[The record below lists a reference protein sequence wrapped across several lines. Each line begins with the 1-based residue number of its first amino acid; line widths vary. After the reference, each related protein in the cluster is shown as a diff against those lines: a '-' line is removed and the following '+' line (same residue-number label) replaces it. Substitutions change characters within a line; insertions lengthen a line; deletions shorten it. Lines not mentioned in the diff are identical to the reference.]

1 MAAAIELKAACKG
14 FGRKT
19 VLDRMDM
26 RIDEGEMVAI
36 CGPSGSGKTT
46 VLNIIGL
53 LENLDEGTLLIGGH
67 PAPRAGSAQAQ
78 RIIRTQIDYV
88 FQGFALVDTMTVEQ
102 NLLMALHYVKA
113 GKAQKK
119 ERAHAALASVGLL
132 DLASAKVFEL
142 SGGEQQRASL
152 ARCLLKPGHLLLA
165 DEPTGSLD
173 EKNRDRV
180 MDVLARINGQG
191 RTIVIVTHDPH
202 VASCC
207 TRRVFMGSPDRL

>member
-1 MAAAIELKAACKG
+1 MAAAIELKSACKG
-14 FGRKT
+14 FGRKV

-53 LENLDEGTLLIGGH
+53 LENLDEGLLLIGGRQ
-67 PAPRAGSAQAQ
+67 APRAGTAKAQ

-113 GKAQKK
+113 GNAQKK

-173 EKNRDRV
+173 ERNRDRV

-207 TRRVFMGSPDRL
+207 TRRISMSSPDRL